1 MTFTSLQR
9 VLVPAL
15 ILSPTVRGPKPVPS
29 TVINEPPELPVK
41 GVIARRDGVNSS
53 VC

>member
-1 MTFTSLQR
+1 
-9 VLVPAL
+9 VPYL
-15 ILSPTVRGPKPVPS
+15 MLSPTVCGPKPVPS

-41 GVIARRDGVNSS
+41 GVIASKDGVNSS